1 LTPPSAEYPSSE
13 YPRWSGRFPSTFPRR
28 TDPEEWDVRELIRMN
43 PLHLWVTI
51 GEIKFNIGG
60 GKKKWWNEDV
70 NCEPNLHNQKFV
82 EIILLLIIQ

>member
-1 LTPPSAEYPSSE
+1 LTPPSTEYPSSE

-51 GEIKFNIGG
+51 GGNQIKYWGSI
-60 GKKKWWNEDV
+60 KT
-70 NCEPNLHNQKFV
+70 
-82 EIILLLIIQ
+82 